1 MTILIYK
8 INLTKFRNF
17 ISGNVC
23 CSAYPIEQMD
33 SINSSSG
40 ELQTESAL
48 NLIVFGVSN
57 HSKSQIIY
65 FILQRSI
72 ILI

>member
-1 MTILIYK
+1 MTILIYE

-48 NLIVFGVSN
+48 NLIVFGVSK